1 MDLFKDT
8 TFEEMDEISQMIEP
22 FESKINVELSQF
34 PDEYELE
41 ADFFLAL
48 IQYNRHRLTY
58 SVTED
63 LRKIVE
69 RKAASLGL
77 NLLASTSRTNYRFVD
92 EFFKIEFEEGSTYNA
107 KTNILTGGVK
117 ISKKKIAYE
126 DRDLET
132 IMKNMIPEMF
142 RNSFHRKSDINKPR
156 INEIIDLFNVKDGLA
171 DKKSY
176 GKLNKLIKHYTNLI
190 EDRSL
195 NIKDVELFKR
205 FVEWNIKYIKDG
217 NLPALSNITK
227 IKIMMRKGLP
237 IYSLKEDA
245 T

>member
-69 RKAASLGL
+69 RKASSLGL
-77 NLLASTSRTNYRFVD
+77 NLLSNTCRTNYRFVD

-107 KTNILTGGVK
+107 KTNVLTGGVK

-126 DRDLET
+126 DKDLET
-132 IMKNMIPEMF
+132 IMKNQVSEIF

-156 INEIIDLFNVKDGLA
+156 LNELIDLFNVKDGLA
-171 DKKSY
+171 DKKSF
-176 GKLNKLIKHYTNLI
+176 GKLNKLTKHYLNLI

-205 FVEWNIKYIKDG
+205 FIEWNVKYIRDG